1 MKETTKAWLKFAKSD
16 FITKDQLLNVKGTEL
31 NFAFHCQQAIEK
43 LFKAILVENDIL
55 PPKIHDLQRLFYL
68 LPEDIKSQLSC
79 CEPELEIL
87 NVIYIDSR
95 YPSDY
100 VLLPNAFISKED
112 LVKINESTNNL
123 YNILLTLLT
132 KN

>member
-1 MKETTKAWLKFAKSD
+1 MKETTKAWMKFAKSD
-16 FITKDQLLNVKGTEL
+16 FKVKELLLDGEEMEL
-31 NFAFHCQQAIEK
+31 IFAFHCQQAIEK

-68 LPEDIKSQLSC
+68 LPENIKNQLSNSLL
-79 CEPELEIL
+79 ELDTL
-87 NVIYIDSR
+87 SVIYVDSR

-112 LVKINESTNNL
+112 LVRINVSTNNL
-123 YNILLTLLT
+123 YNTLLTLLT
-132 KN
+132 NN